1 MAGGGRP
8 ADERWNDVVGR
19 NRRGAVR
26 DQVEV
31 LLTKLFVTNLPEI
44 CSRKE
49 VLEVFN
55 HLGEVAGV
63 YLARKRDKNGKN
75 FGFISFRNVKDRK
88 ELLEN
93 CKGLRM
99 GDFKLHINIARFA
112 VENKFEHIEQ
122 NQKQQEKKE
131 GNQNIRQPPQNF
143 GTGLERARTEGFTYC
158 DALTNLKR
166 PLTEKVH
173 SEVKTIEM
181 ASTEWRLC
189 TWGVFTIIAF
199 DDQEPAD
206 LFLEDEG
213 QWRRWFT
220 LLDRWQGVLSGE
232 GERINEAVKLNW
244 KNKSFMAWVDEE
256 MSEWVPDCVGR
267 VDSKNCD
274 DFHDKSAP
282 NQDGEEGTKFNHMSM
297 EGNVEDLL
305 HLDKENRT
313 CGDAGVSDV
322 SMDAGDQPVMV
333 QLVGDGVKTVAE
345 SSGFIGVN
353 GEASHRDQNEAGGS
367 GFSKEREKVYFF

>member
-8 ADERWNDVVGR
+8 ADERWHDVAGR

-49 VLEVFN
+49 VSEVFD

-63 YLARKRDKNGKN
+63 YLAQKRDKNGKN

-99 GDFKLHINIARFA
+99 GDFKLRINIARFA
-112 VENKFEHIEQ
+112 VENKFEPIEQ

-173 SEVKTIEM
+173 SEVKTIEVSSNVNAFEGLYGKAFVGRVVDLYTLRTLKDKLIEDGINGM
-181 ASTEWRLC
+181 EIRYL
-189 TWGVFTIIAF
+189 GGFFTIIAF
-199 DDQEPAD
+199 DDQEPED

-213 QWRRWFT
+213 RWRRWFT
-220 LLDRWQGVLSGE
+220 SLDRW
-232 GERINEAVKLNW
+232 
-244 KNKSFMAWVDEE
+244 
-256 MSEWVPDCVGR
+256 
-267 VDSKNCD
+267 
-274 DFHDKSAP
+274 
-282 NQDGEEGTKFNHMSM
+282 
-297 EGNVEDLL
+297 
-305 HLDKENRT
+305 
-313 CGDAGVSDV
+313 
-322 SMDAGDQPVMV
+322 
-333 QLVGDGVKTVAE
+333 
-345 SSGFIGVN
+345 
-353 GEASHRDQNEAGGS
+353 
-367 GFSKEREKVYFF
+367 